1 MTSRLL
7 APWQRV
13 ALAMFGIAWGGN
25 EFTPLL
31 VMYRQAGQSAASV
44 DTLLFAYVLGIIPA
58 LFLGGP
64 LSDRYGRRAVM
75 LPAPFISMAG
85 SLVLALGAQHF
96 ALLFT
101 GRVFSGIALG
111 LAMAA
116 GSSWVKELSAP
127 PFDRIGA
134 GARRGA
140 MSLTAGFALGAAV
153 AGALAQWGP
162 WPQHLAFLV
171 NIAITIPGAV
181 LALSVPESAAER
193 APGRLVDDLKI
204 PAARRRR
211 FLFVVMPLA
220 PWVFGS
226 AAVAYAVLPTL
237 IAPTLPGERIAFSA
251 LCCLVCLGCGFTAQ
265 LLAPRI
271 DRPGTARLGIIGLA
285 LVAAGMALA
294 AVAAHRLTIPWV
306 LIAALVLGA
315 GYGTA
320 LVSGLQEVNRIA
332 GPTDLAGLT
341 AVFYGLT
348 YLGFGVPMMLT
359 MLSDT
364 LPVLTHPVLLCG
376 GAILAALCMVVLAM
390 NSRTDIREEAPL
402 ETAES
407 GMTPEP
413 ALR

>member
-1 MTSRLL
+1 
-7 APWQRV
+7 
-13 ALAMFGIAWGGN
+13 MFGIAWGGN

-75 LPAPFISMAG
+75 LPAPFISMLG

-101 GRVFSGIALG
+101 GRV
-111 LAMAA
+111 
-116 GSSWVKELSAP
+116 LS
-127 PFDRIGA
+127 GA

-193 APGRLVDDLKI
+193 APGRLIDDLKI

-237 IAPTLPGERIAFSA
+237 IAPTLPGDRIAFSA

-265 LLAPRI
+265 MLAPRL
-271 DRPGTARLGIIGLA
+271 DRAGTARLGIIGLA
-285 LVAAGMALA
+285 LVAVGMALA
-294 AVAAHRLTIPWV
+294 ALAAHQLTIPLV
-306 LIAALVLGA
+306 LIAALALGA

-359 MLSDT
+359 MLSDASP
-364 LPVLTHPVLLCG
+364 LLTHPVLLCG
-376 GAILAALCMVVLAM
+376 GALLATVCLVVLM
-390 NSRTDIREEAPL
+390 LNSRTDVGARPGTTAAVPADETREPV
-402 ETAES
+402 
-407 GMTPEP
+407 
-413 ALR
+413 LR

>member
-1 MTSRLL
+1 MDGF
-7 APWQRV
+7 P
-13 ALAMFGIAWGGN
+13 N
-25 EFTPLL
+25 
-31 VMYRQAGQSAASV
+31 
-44 DTLLFAYVLGIIPA
+44 LFVVT
-58 LFLGGP
+58 GP
-64 LSDRYGRRAVM
+64 
-75 LPAPFISMAG
+75 G
-85 SLVLALGAQHF
+85 SPSVLANM
-96 ALLFT
+96 
-101 GRVFSGIALG
+101 V
-111 LAMAA
+111 
-116 GSSWVKELSAP
+116 
-127 PFDRIGA
+127 
-134 GARRGA
+134 
-140 MSLTAGFALGAAV
+140 LGAAV

-193 APGRLVDDLKI
+193 APGRLIDDLKI

-237 IAPTLPGERIAFSA
+237 IAPTLPGDRIAFSA

-265 LLAPRI
+265 MLAPRL
-271 DRPGTARLGIIGLA
+271 DRTGTARLGIIGLA
-285 LVAAGMALA
+285 LVATGMALA
-294 AVAAHRLTIPWV
+294 ALAAHRLTIPLV

-359 MLSDT
+359 MLGDASP
-364 LPVLTHPVLLCG
+364 LLTHPVLLCG
-376 GAILAALCMVVLAM
+376 GALLATVCLVVLM
-390 NSRTDIREEAPL
+390 LNSRTDIGERPGTTAATPAEE
-402 ETAES
+402 
-407 GMTPEP
+407 MCEP
-413 ALR
+413 VLR

>member
-1 MTSRLL
+1 
-7 APWQRV
+7 
-13 ALAMFGIAWGGN
+13 MFGIAWGGN

-85 SLVLALGAQHF
+85 SLVLALGSQHF

-101 GRVFSGIALG
+101 GRVLSGIALG

-127 PFDRIGA
+127 PFDRV

-153 AGALAQWGP
+153 AGALAQWGL

-171 NIAITIPGAV
+171 NITITIPGAV

-193 APGRLVDDLKI
+193 APGRLLDDLKI

-237 IAPTLPGERIAFSA
+237 IAPTLPGDRIAFSA
-251 LCCLVCLGCGFTAQ
+251 LCCLVCLGCGFAAQ
-265 LLAPRI
+265 MLAPRI
-271 DRPGTARLGIIGLA
+271 DRAGTARLGIIGLVLIA
-285 LVAAGMALA
+285 SGMALA
-294 AVAAHRLTIPWV
+294 ALAAYSLTIPLV

-359 MLSDT
+359 VISGA
-364 LPVLTHPVLLCG
+364 LPALTHPVLLGG
-376 GAILAALCMVVLAM
+376 GAVLATICAAVVAM
-390 NSRTDIREEAPL
+390 NSRTDICERPHVEAVQAEGTL
-402 ETAES
+402 ES
-407 GMTPEP
+407 

>member
-1 MTSRLL
+1 
-7 APWQRV
+7 
-13 ALAMFGIAWGGN
+13 MFGIAWGGN

-75 LPAPFISMAG
+75 LPAPFISMLG

-101 GRVFSGIALG
+101 GRVLSGVALG

-127 PFDRIGA
+127 PFDRPGA

-193 APGRLVDDLKI
+193 APGRLIDDLKI

-211 FLFVVMPLA
+211 LFVVMPLA

-237 IAPTLPGERIAFSA
+237 IAPTLPGDRIAFSA

-265 LLAPRI
+265 MLAPRL
-271 DRPGTARLGIIGLA
+271 DRAGTARLGIIGLA
-285 LVAAGMALA
+285 LVAVGMALA
-294 AVAAHRLTIPWV
+294 ALAAHQLTIPLV
-306 LIAALVLGA
+306 LIAALALGA

-359 MLSDT
+359 MLSDASP
-364 LPVLTHPVLLCG
+364 LLTHPVLLCG
-376 GAILAALCMVVLAM
+376 GALLATVCLVVLM
-390 NSRTDIREEAPL
+390 LNSRTDVGARPGTTAAVPADETREPV
-402 ETAES
+402 
-407 GMTPEP
+407 
-413 ALR
+413 LR